1 MNNEFNFE
9 SVLVPYNATPGA
21 KQGLKAAIELAKRT
35 DGQITLLTCIENQ
48 SILSFFKKQD
58 KNQKFEQEKK
68 FIESELRKIET
79 KIKELKKP
87 VKHVVVKSSFAPST
101 IVDYVKKNNIDVVVI
116 GQTKLIGTE
125 GKYHES
131 MANYLLND
139 LKCPLLA
146 VK

>member
-1 MNNEFNFE
+1 MNNTFNFE
-9 SVLVPYNATPGA
+9 SILVPYNATPGA
-21 KQGLKAAIELAKRT
+21 EQGLKAAIELTKRLN
-35 DGQITLLTCIENQ
+35 GQITLLTCIENQ

-68 FIESELRKIET
+68 FIESELKKVKS

-87 VKHVVVKSSFAPST
+87 IKHVILKSSFAPSS
-101 IVDYVKKNNIDVVVI
+101 IIEYVEKNNIDAVVI

-131 MANYLLND
+131 MVNYLLND
-139 LKCPLLA
+139 LKCPLL
-146 VK
+146 VIK

>member
-9 SVLVPYNATPGA
+9 SILVPYNATPGA
-21 KQGLKAAIELAKRT
+21 ERGLKAAIELAKKLNA
-35 DGQITLLTCIENQ
+35 QITLLTCVEDQ

-58 KNQKFEQEKK
+58 KNQTFVQEKK
-68 FIESELRKIET
+68 IIEAELKKIEF

-87 VKHVVVKSSFAPST
+87 IKNVVLKSSFAPST
-101 IVDYVKKNNIDVVVI
+101 IIEYVGKNNMDIVII

-139 LKCPLLA
+139 LKCPLLV